1 MPGLHQLSFTN
12 LDDNCTFLPHS
23 QSYVAKLRL
32 PAAEI
37 LRQLSGIFIWA
48 VCKLSEDIQMLTIKK
63 KKKNVQMNIDV
74 ANAKTK
80 FQTESLKSCDF

>member
-63 KKKNVQMNIDV
+63 KKKMS
-74 ANAKTK
+74 K
-80 FQTESLKSCDF
+80 

>member
-63 KKKNVQMNIDV
+63 KKKKCPNEHRCGQCQNEIS
-74 ANAKTK
+74 NRI
-80 FQTESLKSCDF
+80 TEVL

>member
-32 PAAEI
+32 PAAKI

-63 KKKNVQMNIDV
+63 KKKCPNEHRCGQCQNEIS
-74 ANAKTK
+74 NRI
-80 FQTESLKSCDF
+80 TEVL

>member
-63 KKKNVQMNIDV
+63 KKNVQMNIDV
-74 ANAKTK
+74 ANAKMK

>member
-1 MPGLHQLSFTN
+1 MPGLHQLSLTI

-23 QSYVAKLRL
+23 
-32 PAAEI
+32 EI

-63 KKKNVQMNIDV
+63 KKTNVQNNIDV
-74 ANAKTK
+74 ANAKMK
-80 FQTESLKSCDF
+80 FQTESPKSYDL